1 MIWIVL
7 IASIVHKKCGFAGKT
22 VMNPLCFKIGAL
34 SIHWYGV
41 MMAFGFMAGLANW
54 VQLGRKEGRDFNF
67 CSDLLFWVMVS
78 GVVGARLAFV
88 AGDWEHFS
96 KDLKAIVR
104 VDQGGLI
111 FYGGLIS
118 AAAVLFFFAR
128 SRKQPFSSL
137 VDFVITSVPVAHA
150 FGRVGC
156 FLNGCCFG
164 APSGRMPGVCY
175 PGDTVSLAWRHHVAA
190 GLIQADAARSLPVH
204 PVQLYEAA
212 LNVVL
217 FLCLRYLYP
226 RRRWNGQVVV
236 AYMCGYAAVRFAT
249 ETLRGDRGQ
258 RMQYLG
264 LSSAQWVSLALLA
277 VAAGIYAWFNT
288 RKAPVSDAA

>member
-1 MIWIVL
+1 MAL
-7 IASIVHKKCGFAGKT
+7 GF
-22 VMNPLCFKIGAL
+22 L
-34 SIHWYGV
+34 
-41 MMAFGFMAGLANW
+41 AGLANW

-88 AGDWEHFS
+88 AADWEHYA
-96 KDLKAIVR
+96 KDWVGIVR
-104 VDQGGLI
+104 VDRGGLI
-111 FYGGLIS
+111 FYGGLIC
-118 AAAVLFFFAR
+118 AGATLFFFAR
-128 SRKQPFSSL
+128 ARKQKFSSL

-164 APSGRMPGVCY
+164 ALSGRLPGVCY
-175 PGDTVSLAWRHHVAA
+175 PGPQATVPASLAWQHHRAEGWIEA
-190 GLIQADAARSLPVH
+190 ITARSLPVH

-212 LNVVL
+212 LNAAL
-217 FLCLRYLYP
+217 FLCLRYVYP

-236 AYMCGYAAVRFAT
+236 TYMGGYAVIRFVM
-249 ETLRGDRGQ
+249 ETFRGDRTQ
-258 RMQYLG
+258 RLQWLG

-277 VAAGIYAWFNT
+277 VAVAVIAKFRT
-288 RKAPVSDAA
+288 PKVPLSDAT